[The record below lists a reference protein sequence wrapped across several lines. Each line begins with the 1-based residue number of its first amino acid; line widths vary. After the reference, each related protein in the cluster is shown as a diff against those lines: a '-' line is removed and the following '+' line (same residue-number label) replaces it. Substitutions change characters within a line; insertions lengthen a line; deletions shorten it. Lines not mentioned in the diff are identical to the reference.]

1 MERPL
6 TLKTA
11 ALAAAPLAL
20 LLAAGAFALGVAQG
34 RAGAAAALEAA
45 AGQQAAELAR
55 ANGRRLELAVR
66 ALRGDRAALDALRQG
81 RPPAPARPGDV
92 LALYDAEFAHWLCEA
107 VEAALAPDSAPV
119 SSMGAPGAAAGRLEA
134 LLLAGRDFL
143 ARGVALPPLPPAPAR
158 PAPLGAEDDVGKKLD
173 EARTLLDFRNPPP
186 GTFDAPLLPGAAP
199 ER

>member
-11 ALAAAPLAL
+11 ALAVAPLAL
-20 LLAAGAFALGVAQG
+20 LLAVGAFVLGVAQG
-34 RAGAAAALEAA
+34 RAGAAAALEMA
-45 AGQQAAELAR
+45 AGRQAAELAR

-66 ALRGDRAALDALRQG
+66 ALRGDRVALETLRSG

-92 LALYDAEFAHWLCEA
+92 LALYDAEFARWLCEA
-107 VEAALAPDSAPV
+107 VEAALAPASV
-119 SSMGAPGAAAGRLEA
+119 SSGGAPGAAARRLEA

-143 ARGVALPPLPPAPAR
+143 ARGVALPPLPPAPAQ

-186 GTFDAPLLPGAAP
+186 GTFDAPLLPGAAL